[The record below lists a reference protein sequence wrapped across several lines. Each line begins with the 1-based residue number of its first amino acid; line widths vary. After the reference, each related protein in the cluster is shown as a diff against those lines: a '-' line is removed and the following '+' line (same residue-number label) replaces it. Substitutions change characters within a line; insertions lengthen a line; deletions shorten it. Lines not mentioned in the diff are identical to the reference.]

1 MLYLLRIS
9 QLPKGIRACGSGTR
23 EMKNED
29 ISASHSLKTC
39 LLHVKISAVVAEL
52 VDAQR

>member
-1 MLYLLRIS
+1 MLYLLRIA
-9 QLPKGIRACGSGTR
+9 QLLKGMRACGSGTK

-29 ISASHSLKTC
+29 ISASHSGKTC
-39 LLHVKISAVVAEL
+39 LFHVPISAVVAEL